1 MIKINTIKD
10 KVLEYIDVILFLLIV
25 PYKITVFAGK
35 VTGNAYNRQITLFP
49 AIASVIAIGAIAF
62 AFKNKHR
69 TRILFAIDIIVS
81 SFLIA
86 DTVYYRYY
94 KDVIS
99 LGAMRSGLLLGG
111 VKDSVG
117 SLIKVK
123 DFLYLLDVVIFIP
136 LLRLYR
142 RVKRNEH
149 KLVVRIASFVLILLL
164 GVSLDS
170 ISIYKLNEEQP
181 RLITTMVNRI
191 YLTNVLGDLNFH
203 ILDVYNVCKNTLDRT
218 KKLDASTETN
228 IKQVLSSNVSAKS
241 GKLSGI
247 GKGKNLIVIQVEALQ
262 QFAIG
267 SKINGQEVTPNLNKW
282 LKQCMYFDNYYY
294 QVSAGNTSDAEF
306 MSNNSLYPAASGA
319 AYYMYDNNQY
329 NSLAKILEG
338 QGYYTA
344 ALHGNR
350 EGFWNRNVMYKAE
363 DFKDFFGEHSFTI
376 DEKVGL
382 GLSDKSFLQQSMNK
396 IKSFKQPFY
405 SFLITLSSH
414 YPFDDVKGYGD
425 FNVGEYEGTILGNY
439 LKGIHYT
446 DAQLG
451 MFLDMLQKEGYMNNS
466 IIALYGD
473 HNAMQ
478 KNSFGDLSKFV
489 GAQSQTDLNWSL
501 LQKVPLM
508 IHFPQDANKG
518 INHTYGGQVDLL
530 PTLANIFSFKSEYM
544 LGKDLNN
551 PRDQM
556 VMFRDGSFTDGKAFY
571 ISSSDKY
578 YDISIGKEVSPTQ
591 ALKDEKQKT
600 MDTLEYS
607 DDILNHNLIGKFQNQ

>member
-1 MIKINTIKD
+1 MITKTTLKN
-10 KVLEYIDVILFLLIV
+10 KVLEYLDVILFLLIV
-25 PYKITVFAGK
+25 PYKISIFAGK
-35 VTGNAYNRQITLFP
+35 VTGNAYNQGITLYP
-49 AIASVIAIGAIAF
+49 AIASVVVVGAIAF

-69 TRILFAIDIIVS
+69 TRILYTINIIVS

-117 SLIKVK
+117 SLIKPY
-123 DFLYLLDVVIFIP
+123 DFLYLVDIFIFIP

-142 RVKRNEH
+142 KVERKEY
-149 KLVVRIASFVLILLL
+149 KLKFRLAAFALVLLI
-164 GVSLDS
+164 GISLDS
-170 ISIYKLNEEQP
+170 VSIIKLSNEQP

-203 ILDVYNVCKNTLDRT
+203 ILDVYNVCKNSIDKH
-218 KKLDASTETN
+218 KKLDAAKETS
-228 IKQVLSSNVSAKS
+228 IKQVLSSNVTKQA
-241 GKLSGI
+241 GKLTGVA
-247 GKGKNLIVIQVEALQ
+247 KGKNLIVIQVEALQ

-282 LKQCMYFDNYYY
+282 LKQCEYFDNYFY

-306 MSNNSLYPAASGA
+306 LSNNSLYPAASGA
-319 AYYMYDNNQY
+319 AYYMYDNNDY
-329 NSLAKILEG
+329 NSLAKVLEG

-344 ALHGNR
+344 ALHANR

-363 DFKDFFGEHSFTI
+363 DFNNFYGEHSYTI

-382 GLSDKSFLQQSMNK
+382 GLSDKSFLQQAMTK
-396 IKSFKQPFY
+396 IKTFKQPFY
-405 SFLITLSSH
+405 SFVITLSSH

-425 FNVGEYEGTILGNY
+425 FNVGDFEGNILGNY

-451 MFLDMLQKEGYMNNS
+451 MFLDMLQKEGYMDNS
-466 IIALYGD
+466 IVVLYGD

-478 KNSFGDLSKFV
+478 KNNFNDLCKFL
-489 GAQSQTDLNWSL
+489 GTQDTSELNWSL
-501 LQKVPLM
+501 LQKVPLY
-508 IHFPQDANKG
+508 IHFPGDANKG
-518 INHTYGGQVDLL
+518 VNHTYGGQVDLF
-530 PTLANIFSFKSEYM
+530 PTLANMFSLTNQYM

-551 PRDQM
+551 PRDGM
-556 VMFRDGSFTDGKAFY
+556 VMFRNGSFTDGKTYY

-578 YDISIGKEVSPTQ
+578 YDILTGTQ
-591 ALKDEKQKT
+591 VIQTQQLKDEKQKT
-600 MDTLEYS
+600 LDTLEDS
-607 DDILNHNLIGKFQNQ
+607 DDILNHNLIGKFSK